1 MIIKKIEEKR
11 LLINPKKTIQRKMKK
26 YNIVED
32 EKRSEY
38 LISTENEKGKRRE
51 REIND
56 VVREEDKASSVLI
69 IVF

>member
-1 MIIKKIEEKR
+1 MIIKKIKEKR

-38 LISTENEKGKRRE
+38 LISTENERGKRRE

-56 VVREEDKASSVLI
+56 VVREEDKAQSVLI
-69 IVF
+69 LVF

>member
-1 MIIKKIEEKR
+1 
-11 LLINPKKTIQRKMKK
+11 LLINPKKTIQRKIKK

-38 LISTENEKGKRRE
+38 LISTENERGKRRE

-69 IVF
+69 LVF

>member
-11 LLINPKKTIQRKMKK
+11 LLINPKKTIQRKIKK

-38 LISTENEKGKRRE
+38 LISTENERGKKRE

-69 IVF
+69 LVF

>member
-1 MIIKKIEEKR
+1 
-11 LLINPKKTIQRKMKK
+11 MKK

-38 LISTENEKGKRRE
+38 LMSTENERGKRRE

-56 VVREEDKASSVLI
+56 VVREEDKAQSVLI
-69 IVF
+69 LVF